1 MDQKFLGPNF
11 DRKGAHGLFSNVL
24 SVPIWLMDAKGAR
37 HEFRILYYRDG
48 EFKNDFVGT
57 YKLALLYEKVMQHV
71 KANHATCVVAVEW
84 DETDVTGSNMRAP
97 TRMAHRIFAA

>member
-37 HEFRILYYRDG
+37 HEFRILYYR
-48 EFKNDFVGT
+48 VGT

-71 KANHATCVVAVEW
+71 KANHAACVVAVEW
-84 DETDVTGSNMRAP
+84 DEKDVTGSNMRAP